1 MPSAGNPASDAAV
14 TWQGRVA
21 AVLLGVMWWIGVV
34 GQAAATASQPGGE
47 VVVMAAASLTA
58 AFTDVAR
65 GIRDAHPRLRI
76 VYNFAGSQA
85 LRAQLEQGAVADV
98 FASADDAQM
107 QRALDSGLIHGP
119 PQIFVRNTLLII
131 VPRDNP
137 SQATSFEH
145 LAKPGLKLA
154 LAGPQVPVGR
164 YSREI
169 LQAAQADHGTDF
181 SVRVLRNLVSEET
194 SVKQVLFKVQ
204 LGEADAGIVYAS
216 DVSGKVLQDVGTVAI
231 PGAYNR
237 LAGYPIAA
245 TRAAR
250 NPSGAAAF
258 IRFVLSPAGQA
269 ILKAHGFIPVTE

>member
-1 MPSAGNPASDAAV
+1 M
-14 TWQGRVA
+14 TWQGRVK
-21 AVLLGVMWWIGVV
+21 AVLSGMFLWV
-34 GQAAATASQPGGE
+34 GMLSQAVATPSQPSGE

-65 GIRDAHPRLRI
+65 GIQSAYPRLRI

-85 LRAQLEQGAVADV
+85 LRTQLEQGAAADV

-107 QRALDSGLIHGP
+107 QRALDSGLIDGP
-119 PQIFVRNTLLII
+119 SQIFVRNTLLII
-131 VPRDNP
+131 VPRDHP

-145 LAKPGLKLA
+145 LAKPGLKLT

-181 SVRVLRNLVSEET
+181 SVRVLNNLVSEET
-194 SVKQVLFKVQ
+194 SVKQVLVKVQ

-216 DVSGKVLQDVGTVAI
+216 DVSEKVLQDVSAI
-231 PGAYNR
+231 SIPNAYNR
-237 LAGYPIAA
+237 LASYPIVA

-269 ILKAHGFIPVTE
+269 ILKAHGFISITE

>member
-1 MPSAGNPASDAAV
+1 M
-14 TWQGRVA
+14 TWQGRAA
-21 AVLLGVMWWIGVV
+21 AVLLGVMWWIGVA
-34 GQAAATASQPGGE
+34 GHAGATASQPSGE

-65 GIRDAHPRLRI
+65 GIRDAHPRLDV

-98 FASADDAQM
+98 FASADDTQM
-107 QRALDSGLIHGP
+107 QLALDSGLIDEP

-137 SQATSFEH
+137 SHVTSFEH
-145 LAKPGLKLA
+145 LAQPGLKLT

-164 YSREI
+164 YSREF

-194 SVKQVLFKVQ
+194 SVKQVLVKVQ

-216 DVSGKVLQDVGTVAI
+216 DVSEKALQDVGTVTI

>member
-1 MPSAGNPASDAAV
+1 M

-21 AVLLGVMWWIGVV
+21 AVLSGMFLWV
-34 GQAAATASQPGGE
+34 GMANQAAATASQPSGE

-58 AFTDVAR
+58 AFTDMAR
-65 GIRDAHPRLRI
+65 GIRDAHPRLHI

-85 LRAQLEQGAVADV
+85 LRTQLEQGAVADV

-107 QRALDSGLIHGP
+107 QRALDHGLIDRP
-119 PQIFVRNTLLII
+119 PQVFVRNTLLII

-137 SQATSFEH
+137 SQAASFAD
-145 LAKPGLKLA
+145 LAKPGLKLT
-154 LAGPQVPVGR
+154 LAGSQVPVGR
-164 YSREI
+164 YSREV

-181 SVRVLRNLVSEET
+181 SVRVLHNLVSEET
-194 SVKQVLFKVQ
+194 SVKQVLVKVQ

-216 DVSGKVLQDVGTVAI
+216 DVSEKVLQDVSPIAI

-237 LAGYPIAA
+237 LASYPIAA
-245 TRAAR
+245 TLAAR

-258 IRFVLSPAGQA
+258 IHFVLSPAGQA

>member
-1 MPSAGNPASDAAV
+1 M

-21 AVLLGVMWWIGVV
+21 TVLLGMMWWTGLGVHA
-34 GQAAATASQPGGE
+34 GATASQPSGE

-65 GIRDAHPRLRI
+65 GIREVYPRLRI

-85 LRAQLEQGAVADV
+85 LRTQLEQGAAADV

-107 QRALDSGLIHGP
+107 QRALDSGLIDGSARV
-119 PQIFVRNTLLII
+119 FVRNTLLII

-137 SQATSFEH
+137 SRTASFED
-145 LAKPGLKLA
+145 LAKPGLKLT
-154 LAGPQVPVGR
+154 LAGSQVPVGR

-194 SVKQVLFKVQ
+194 SVKQVLVKVQ

-216 DVSGKVLQDVGTVAI
+216 DVSEKVLQDVNTVAI
-231 PGAYNR
+231 PSAYNR
-237 LAGYPIAA
+237 LANYPIAA

-250 NPSGAAAF
+250 NPSGAVAF
-258 IRFVLSPAGQA
+258 IRFLLSPPGQT
-269 ILKAHGFIPVTE
+269 ILKAHGFIPVAE

>member
-1 MPSAGNPASDAAV
+1 M
-14 TWQGRVA
+14 TWQRR
-21 AVLLGVMWWIGVV
+21 
-34 GQAAATASQPGGE
+34 AATVLSGMFLWVGLVSHASATTSQPKGE

-65 GIRDAHPRLRI
+65 GLRAAHPRLRV

-85 LRAQLEQGAVADV
+85 LRTQLEQGAVADV
-98 FASADDAQM
+98 FASADEAQM
-107 QRALDSGLIHGP
+107 QRALESGLIDGP
-119 PQIFVRNTLLII
+119 PQMFVRNTLLII

-145 LAKPGLKLA
+145 LAKPGLKLT

-181 SVRVLRNLVSEET
+181 PVRVLRNLVSEET
-194 SVKQVLFKVQ
+194 SVKQVLVKVQ

-216 DVSGKVLQDVGTVAI
+216 DVSEKVLQDVGTVAI

-237 LAGYPIAA
+237 LASYPIAA

-258 IRFVLSPAGQA
+258 VHFVLSPAGQA

>member
-1 MPSAGNPASDAAV
+1 MTG
-14 TWQGRVA
+14 QGRA
-21 AVLLGVMWWIGVV
+21 ATALAGMILWIGLVSHA
-34 GQAAATASQPGGE
+34 GATASQPSGE

-58 AFTDVAR
+58 AFTDMVR

-76 VYNFAGSQA
+76 VHNFAGSQA
-85 LRAQLEQGAVADV
+85 LRTQLEQGAAADV

-107 QRALDSGLIHGP
+107 QRALDRGLIDGS
-119 PQIFVRNTLLII
+119 PQVFIRNTLLII

-137 SQATSFEH
+137 SQAASFAD
-145 LAKPGLKLA
+145 LAKPGLKLT

-164 YSREI
+164 YSREA
-169 LQAAQADHGTDF
+169 LESTQADYGTDF
-181 SVRVLRNLVSEET
+181 TARVLSNLVSEET
-194 SVKQVLFKVQ
+194 SVKQVLVKVQ

-216 DVSGKVLQDVGTVAI
+216 DVSEKTLQDISTVPI

-237 LAGYPIAA
+237 LANYPIAA

-250 NPSGAAAF
+250 NPLGAAAF
-258 IRFVLSPAGQA
+258 IRFVLSPTGQA